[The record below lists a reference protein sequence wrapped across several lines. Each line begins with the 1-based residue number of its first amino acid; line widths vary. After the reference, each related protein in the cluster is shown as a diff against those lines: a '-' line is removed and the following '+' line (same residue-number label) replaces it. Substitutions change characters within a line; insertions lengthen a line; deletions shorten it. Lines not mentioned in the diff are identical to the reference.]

1 MTRVATAHFPAAG
14 SSVAL
19 WTAVLGA
26 PFIWFM
32 QMQSGYSLVLWVCK
46 GHSTLVLHLITIIAA
61 VLTLIGAF
69 LSWRQFRQSGGG
81 SPDET
86 DGGAGARRRFLGA
99 LGAVSGLLYATL
111 IIAQGIASFFFDP
124 CWT

>member
-1 MTRVATAHFPAAG
+1 MIATSQNYQSAG
-14 SSVAL
+14 SGIAL
-19 WTAVLGA
+19 WAAVLGA
-26 PFIWFM
+26 PFIWGI
-32 QMQSGYSLVLWVCK
+32 QMQSGYSLVPWVCK
-46 GHSTLVLHLITIIAA
+46 GHSPIILHLITLIAA
-61 VLTLIGAF
+61 LLALIGAF
-69 LSWRQFRQSGGG
+69 LAWRQFRHSGGG

-86 DGGAGARRRFLGA
+86 DGGPTARRRFLGA